1 MFSECQSDPLYSQAL
16 LTLTDA
22 SKFLAQSQSRISFTG
37 PTDTA
42 EQGRST
48 RQPKQGPR
56 GSYTQHGRPNQR
68 QGYGP
73 QANTGIG
80 FGQFGFGG
88 RPARQAPLFHSAVG
102 ELREGDEE
110 EHEREVADYF
120 ALQRSRKHFV
130 QGRLED
136 SSEVEDNEDQ
146 GPGTDSKGPHSHWG
160 PQQAGIKS
168 SWNGDMKPGPRTA
181 DTKATLPVQSRFEEG
196 NLGETMRSVDLGQD
210 EPPGDL
216 TMDYEEAR
224 SIGPGGIS
232 QHANGAFGQKAARLP
247 ASHHPLP
254 SESDAPSEMPP
265 SIQPIA
271 SGHSYNDWFWAQLY
285 AIALVSFFTSF
296 ILVWMHVAKPSKHP
310 LGDTIYTVIQK
321 SYYLLAV
328 DTLVAVVVALVWLA
342 ALRSYARALVY
353 SILVGIPLV
362 LFAFTLYPFISS
374 FHTTGAGSTIQDTVM
389 RWFSAFPLVMGI
401 MWIYGIYRS
410 RQSFTRAVDLLEFA
424 VKILAANPPLLAIGF
439 GTLGAIVVWTWLW
452 MGMFTRVFLGG
463 QFTKNWYFI
472 IDVGTWWLGAFYI
485 LVYLWTLNVVS
496 GIQRATTAATVSQWY
511 FHRLNVPA
519 APSTAVVRAALSHAL
534 TSSLGTICLSTMLA
548 LLIRLPVLLL
558 PRRLT
563 AVVGFFS
570 MALLPNSVAVLTHPT
585 TLTYA
590 AIHSQ
595 PLTDSARAVSDFSFM
610 HARNA
615 LGTRKARITR
625 SSANPPHR
633 LALLLLY
640 ATRLAASFGFGF
652 GAWVHTAKALPMNG
666 MQRTYT
672 GSLYAYIVGLI
683 AGAIGWAIIG
693 AMEGVLTGIVDAVVV
708 CWESEIRSSGEAR
721 YCREAEWLLGDSG
734 EDGRRGEGYREGLLS
749 DQERL

>member
-1 MFSECQSDPLYSQAL
+1 MP
-16 LTLTDA
+16 
-22 SKFLAQSQSRISFTG
+22 RIS
-37 PTDTA
+37 
-42 EQGRST
+42 SV
-48 RQPKQGPR
+48 
-56 GSYTQHGRPNQR
+56 QHGRLSQR
-68 QGYGP
+68 PTHGLQSN
-73 QANTGIG
+73 AGIG
-80 FGQFGFGG
+80 FGQFGFGS

-130 QGRLED
+130 QGRLEE
-136 SSEVEDNEDQ
+136 SSEIEDNGSEGSRIDREAP
-146 GPGTDSKGPHSHWG
+146 PGNWTQ
-160 PQQAGIKS
+160 QQAGIKS
-168 SWNGDMKPGPRTA
+168 SWNGDIRSQA
-181 DTKATLPVQSRFEEG
+181 QILDTKDPMPTRSRFHEAH
-196 NLGETMRSVDLGQD
+196 LGETMRSVDLGQD
-210 EPPGDL
+210 DPPGDL
-216 TMDYEEAR
+216 TMDFEEAR
-224 SIGPGGIS
+224 SMGPS
-232 QHANGAFGQKAARLP
+232 RTSHLANNPMDGAFDYKSGRYQMSHPALP
-247 ASHHPLP
+247 PE
-254 SESDAPSEMPP
+254 SEAPSEMPP
-265 SIQPIA
+265 SIQPMS

-285 AIALVSFFTSF
+285 AIALISFFTSF
-296 ILVWMHVAKPSKHP
+296 ILVWLHVAKPSKHP

-328 DTLVAVVVALVWLA
+328 DTLVAVIIALVWLA

-353 SILVGIPLV
+353 SILVGIPVV

-374 FHTTGAGSTIQDTVM
+374 FQTSSSESMIQDTVM

-401 MWIYGIYRS
+401 MWVYGIYRS
-410 RQSFTRAVDLLEFA
+410 RHSFSRAVDLLEFA
-424 VKILAANPPLLAIGF
+424 VKILAANPPLLIIGF
-439 GTLGAIVVWTWLW
+439 GTLAGIVVWTWLW
-452 MGMFTRVFLGG
+452 MVMFTRVFLGG

-472 IDVGTWWLGAFYI
+472 IDVGTWWLGAFYV
-485 LVYLWTLNVVS
+485 LMYLWTLNIAS
-496 GIQRATTAATVSQWY
+496 GVQRATTAATVSQWY
-511 FHRLNVPA
+511 FHRLNVPT
-519 APSTAVVRAALSHAL
+519 APSTTVVRAALSHAV
-534 TSSLGTICLSTMLA
+534 TSSFGTICLSTMLA
-548 LLIRLPVLLL
+548 LLIRLPVLIL

-570 MALLPNSVAVLTHPT
+570 TALLPNSVAVMTHPT

-595 PLTDSARAVSDFSFM
+595 PFTDSARAVSDFQFM
-610 HARNA
+610 HAHNG
-615 LGTRKARITR
+615 LGTRKTRVTR

-652 GAWVHTAKALPMNG
+652 GAWVHTAKAIPIG
-666 MQRTYT
+666 GVQRSYT
-672 GSLYAYIVGLI
+672 GSLYAYVIGLI

-734 EDGRRGEGYREGLLS
+734 ETGMTGEPAREGLLGVA
-749 DQERL
+749 DRL